1 MHHTMPKSRRRAF
14 AGITAAAVLTLSAVG
29 VSGPAS
35 AASAGSATDAEK
47 ELAGMHHP
55 RLTVTPAKN
64 LRDGSTI
71 TVRGTGYD
79 TTTANP
85 FGTGNA
91 GTYVEIGWVAK
102 SGWKP
107 SQGFAEATRSNAD
120 AIWTHSDPTPG
131 DPKQAELDANGSF
144 KVTVEIDDAA
154 LEAKKI
160 PHAILAVFTVSALGT
175 VSAGA
180 EADVPITLK
189 QAAQPGNG
197 HHGGR
202 SY

>member
-1 MHHTMPKSRRRAF
+1 MHNTMSKGRRRAF
-14 AGITAAAVLTLSAVG
+14 AGITTAAVLTLSAVG
-29 VSGPAS
+29 VAGPAS
-35 AASAGSATDAEK
+35 AASATEATKAP
-47 ELAGMHHP
+47 AGVHHP

-64 LRDGSTI
+64 LRDDGTI

-91 GTYVEIGWVAK
+91 GTYVEIGWISK

-107 SQGFAEATRSNAD
+107 SQGFAESTRSNAD

-131 DPKQAELDANGSF
+131 DPQEAKLHADGSF
-144 KVTVEIDDAA
+144 KVTVKVDDAA

-189 QAAQPGNG
+189 QSGQHG

>member
-1 MHHTMPKSRRRAF
+1 MRHMSKGRRLAF
-14 AGITAAAVLTLSAVG
+14 AGITSAAVLTLSAVG
-29 VSGPAS
+29 VAGPAS
-35 AASAGSATDAEK
+35 AASATDATK
-47 ELAGMHHP
+47 APAGVHHHP
-55 RLTVTPAKN
+55 KLTVTPSKN

-79 TTTANP
+79 TTVANP

-91 GTYVEIGWVAK
+91 GTYVEIGWITS

-107 SQGFAEATRSNAD
+107 SQGFPETTRSNAD

-131 DPKQAELDANGSF
+131 DPKQALLRADGSF
-144 KVTVEIDDAA
+144 KVTVKVDDAA
-154 LEAKKI
+154 LQAKKI
-160 PHAILAVFTVSALGT
+160 PQAILAVFTVSALGT

-189 QAAQPGNG
+189 QTVQHG